1 MKDCRRN
8 AQPFLL
14 QGGCKIFLRLAWILI
29 WMVVLLT
36 AGCGSS
42 AGRIISVTNGQPGQT
57 LVASVGDTIEVTLQT
72 IGPGQYGDP
81 LVSSG
86 SLRFLGQSPAGA
98 PNPGGPRQLYRFEAV
113 TSGQAEITIQHA
125 GGLPQGPT
133 PPTFTL
139 IVKVK

>member
-1 MKDCRRN
+1 MKDCRRI

-14 QGGCKIFLRLAWILI
+14 HSGDKISQGRAWILI
-29 WMVVLLT
+29 WMVVLLA

-98 PNPGGPRQLYRFEAV
+98 PNPGGPRQLYRFKAV
-113 TSGQAEITIQHA
+113 ASGQAEITIQHTR
-125 GGLPQGPT
+125 GLPQGPT
-133 PPTFTL
+133 PPAFTL
-139 IVKVK
+139 IVKVQ

>member
-1 MKDCRRN
+1 MKDCRRI

-14 QGGCKIFLRLAWILI
+14 QGGCKIFLRLAWFLV
-29 WMVVLLT
+29 WMIVLV
-36 AGCGSS
+36 APGCNSSGSS
-42 AGRIISVTNGQPGQT
+42 VIRVTNGVAGQSV
-57 LVASVGDTIEVTLQT
+57 VASVGDTIEVTLQN
-72 IGPGQYGDP
+72 IVPGQYGDP

-113 TSGQAEITIQHA
+113 TSGQAEITIQHT

-133 PPTFTL
+133 PPAFTL

>member
-1 MKDCRRN
+1 LKDCRRIT
-8 AQPFLL
+8 QPFFLHS
-14 QGGCKIFLRLAWILI
+14 GNKISHGRAWLLI
-29 WMVVLLT
+29 WIFVLLV

-42 AGRIISVTNGQPGQT
+42 TGRIIIVTNEQPGQT

-113 TSGQAEITIQHA
+113 TSGQAEITIRHT

-133 PPTFTL
+133 PPAFTL
-139 IVKVK
+139 FIKVQ